1 MANFTEKE
9 ILSNEITKAVF
20 ELFYKHCLNSGELA
34 TKAITKAHTA
44 TNDLLDNGLGL
55 KSVIEKLP

>member
-20 ELFYKHCLNSGELA
+20 ELLYKYCLDNGELA
-34 TKAITKAHTA
+34 TKAITMAHTA
-44 TNDLLDNGLGL
+44 TNDLLDNGNGL
-55 KSVIEKLP
+55 KTVIEKLP